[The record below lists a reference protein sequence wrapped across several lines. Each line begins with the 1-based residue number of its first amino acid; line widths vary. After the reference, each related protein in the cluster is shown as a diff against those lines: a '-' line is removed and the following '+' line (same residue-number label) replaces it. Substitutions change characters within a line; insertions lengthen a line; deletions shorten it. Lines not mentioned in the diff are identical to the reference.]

1 MFKKYLSKVLS
12 IIKRQL
18 SASEE
23 NQARS
28 FFENGFSVNYTA
40 EYLK

>member
-12 IIKRQL
+12 ILARQL
-18 SASEE
+18 SKSEE
-23 NQARS
+23 STVKN